1 MPHTIP
7 SLRTSR
13 WLVLGLMILSLST
26 LACGFVGGAFSTPQA
41 SQSPKVPIVFAV
53 ATPTAVVPGAAA
65 SEGGT
70 PNPVIAEP
78 VSPLEEIVITA
89 PLSNQ
94 GVRSGFVVAGVADPT
109 FEQRLTILV
118 RDQTGNV
125 VGSAAAQIQAP
136 IGQRGPYSATVQ
148 LLPNLPAQPGRVIVY
163 AISPRDGGPV
173 QLSSVDVQL
182 NSDAPSNAA
191 APDPNQREAIVITAP
206 QPGAT
211 LQGSVHVVA
220 ETMYTENLVI
230 EVRGQNN
237 ETLGRVMR
245 TLENAEGLPAP
256 LIVDVPFRVSNDPP
270 GRIVIYVIHPRDGK
284 TIHLSSV
291 EVNLQP

>member
-7 SLRTSR
+7 SLRTAR

-41 SQSPKVPIVFAV
+41 SQPPKVPIVFAV
-53 ATPTAVVPGAAA
+53 ATPTAVASGATAPESAAA
-65 SEGGT
+65 QPIG
-70 PNPVIAEP
+70 
-78 VSPLEEIVITA
+78 PLEAIVITA
-89 PLSNQ
+89 PSSNQ

-118 RDQTGNV
+118 RDQTGAV
-125 VGSAAAQIQAP
+125 IGSAAAQIQAP
-136 IGQRGPYSATVQ
+136 IGQRGSYSATVQ
-148 LLPNLPAQPGRVIVY
+148 VPSNLPTQPGRVIVY

-182 NSDAPSNAA
+182 NSDTPSNVA

-220 ETMYTENLVI
+220 ETMYTKNLVI
-230 EVRGQNN
+230 EVRGPNN

-256 LIVDVPFRVSNDPP
+256 LNVDVPFRVSNDPP